1 MMVANAVAVLL
12 AIVSMLVLR
21 IQNRRADEGAIVI
34 EGLEG
39 FRYTI

>member
-1 MMVANAVAVLL
+1 MVANAVAVLL
-12 AIVSMLVLR
+12 AVVSILVLR
-21 IQNRRADEGAIVI
+21 IQNKRADEGVVVI

>member
-21 IQNRRADEGAIVI
+21 IQNRRADEGVIVI

>member
-1 MMVANAVAVLL
+1 MAANAVAVLL

-21 IQNRRADEGAIVI
+21 IQNKRADEGVIVI

>member
-1 MMVANAVAVLL
+1 MVANAVAVLL
-12 AIVSMLVLR
+12 AVVSILVLR
-21 IQNRRADEGAIVI
+21 LQNKRADEGIIVI

>member
-1 MMVANAVAVLL
+1 MVANAVAVLL
-12 AIVSMLVLR
+12 AIVSMLVLSV
-21 IQNRRADEGAIVI
+21 QNKRADEGVIVI

>member
-21 IQNRRADEGAIVI
+21 VQNKRADEGVIVI

>member
-1 MMVANAVAVLL
+1 MVANAVAVLL
-12 AIVSMLVLR
+12 AMFSILVLR
-21 IQNRRADEGAIVI
+21 MQNKRADEGIIII

>member
-1 MMVANAVAVLL
+1 MAANAVAVLL
-12 AIVSMLVLR
+12 AMISILVLR
-21 IQNRRADEGAIVI
+21 MQNKRADERTIII